1 MRSVQTPKACFGKT
15 ARVLFD
21 ENLITT
27 DSSSAPLTF
36 LLGEKTLDQ
45 LTFHIQRRRQQ
56 WCGGSLPG
64 GLRMTEMNLERFLQ
78 RASTAF
84 ETKGEA
90 AHLNYDFLLLRPL
103 AIEADS
109 HFL

>member
-1 MRSVQTPKACFGKT
+1 
-15 ARVLFD
+15 
-21 ENLITT
+21 
-27 DSSSAPLTF
+27 
-36 LLGEKTLDQ
+36 
-45 LTFHIQRRRQQ
+45 
-56 WCGGSLPG
+56 
-64 GLRMTEMNLERFLQ
+64 MTEMNLERFLP

-90 AHLNYDFLLLRPL
+90 HLNYDLLLLRPL